1 MDKTLPKIITG
12 DSSIRLDKWWSVVF
26 NTGKYPALSAVV
38 KACLSIF
45 TGPQVESSLSIMNDI
60 IKKKSGRMLTETYS
74 AIIGTKY
81 HVIASGK
88 ISFELFH
95 PKNIFR
101 DPVNGRSNYFIHT
114 VSSRYKRRLK
124 TSRNNVV
131 EKKRIL
137 SNTQLQAVLQNKKKD
152 Y

>member
-12 DSSIRLDKWWSVVF
+12 DSSIRLDKWWSVIF
-26 NTGKYPALSAVV
+26 TTGKYPALSAVV

-81 HVIASGK
+81 LEK
-88 ISFELFH
+88 RLL
-95 PKNIFR
+95 
-101 DPVNGRSNYFIHT
+101 NYFIGKAF
-114 VSSRYKRRLK
+114 S
-124 TSRNNVV
+124 
-131 EKKRIL
+131 EIL
-137 SNTQLQAVLQNKKKD
+137 STQIENFTK
-152 Y
+152 